1 MSIRGSIIG
10 QATLRTAV
18 GISSRPRAVF
28 LAFRIALQVSA
39 AIIGEKA
46 ILQVA
51 AVGELKG
58 ISPISAEFVKR
69 LRIRIPRFLLMS
81 AAKPAFGF
89 SRSLNRG
96 LQYALVDLCYLVI

>member
-28 LAFRIALQVSA
+28 PAFKIAVWVSA
-39 AIIGEKA
+39 AVIGGKA
-46 ILQVA
+46 ILQVV
-51 AVGELKG
+51 AVGESKG
-58 ISPISAEFVKR
+58 ISLASAEFVRR
-69 LRIRIPRFLLMS
+69 LCIRMPCFLLMS
-81 AAKPAFGF
+81 AAKPAFRF

-96 LQYALVDLCYLVI
+96 LRYAPIDLCHLVI